1 MNTNGISVTFQLNA
15 HECAVVL
22 PETSE
27 KIPKEKR
34 KKKKTTLKIRSK
46 ISGH

>member
-1 MNTNGISVTFQLNA
+1 MNTNGISITFQLNA
-15 HECAVVL
+15 HERAVML

-34 KKKKTTLKIRSK
+34 KKPLKIRSK